1 VAVPPD
7 RGRPI
12 RVLLAKL
19 GLDSHTI
26 GVTVI
31 ARALRDAG
39 MEVVYSGLKQT
50 PEMVVATAIQ
60 EDVDVVGLSSL
71 SAAHMHHF
79 PRVVELLREQGAGDR
94 LVIAGG
100 VIPEED
106 ARELRRLGVRE
117 VFTMGTPTDEIVAY
131 IRKWAATR
139 QPTGRAERSFG

>member
-1 VAVPPD
+1 MSASGQ
-7 RGRPI
+7 RRI

-39 MEVVYSGLKQT
+39 MEVIYSGLKQT

-71 SAAHMHHF
+71 SAAHMTHF
-79 PRVVELLREQGAGDR
+79 PRVVELLRERGAGDK
-94 LVIAGG
+94 LVVAGG
-100 VIPEED
+100 VIPDED
-106 ARELRRLGVRE
+106 AAFLQRSGVSRI
-117 VFTMGTPTDEIVAY
+117 FTMGARTDDIVAY
-131 IRKWAATR
+131 LREWWA
-139 QPTGRAERSFG
+139 GR

>member
-1 VAVPPD
+1 MAPD
-7 RGRPI
+7 EPRV

-39 MEVVYSGLKQT
+39 MEVIYSGLKQT
-50 PEMVVATAIQ
+50 PEMVAATAIQ

-71 SAAHMHHF
+71 SAAHMQHF
-79 PRVVELLREQGAGDR
+79 PRVVELLREQGADDK

-100 VIPEED
+100 VIPAED
-106 ARELRRLGVRE
+106 AAELRRVGVAE
-117 VFTMGTPTDEIVAY
+117 IFTMGTSTDDIVAY
-131 IRKWAATR
+131 IRNWAINR
-139 QPTGRAERSFG
+139 

>member
-1 VAVPPD
+1 VGAAAVNE
-7 RGRPI
+7 RPI

-39 MEVVYSGLKQT
+39 MEVIYSGLKQT
-50 PEMVVATAIQ
+50 PEMVAATAIQ

-71 SAAHMHHF
+71 SAAHMQHF
-79 PRVVELLREQGAGDR
+79 PRVVELLREQGAGDK

-100 VIPEED
+100 VIPAED
-106 ARELRRLGVRE
+106 AAMLRRVGVSAI
-117 VFTMGTPTDEIVAY
+117 FTMGTSTDEIVAY
-131 IRKWAATR
+131 LRQWAASR
-139 QPTGRAERSFG
+139 

>member
-1 VAVPPD
+1 VGAPAESPG
-7 RGRPI
+7 GRTL

-39 MEVVYSGLKQT
+39 MEVIYSGLKQT
-50 PEMVVATAIQ
+50 PEMVAATAIQ

-71 SAAHMHHF
+71 SAAHMQHF
-79 PRVVELLREQGAGDR
+79 PRVVELLREQGAGEK

-100 VIPEED
+100 VIPAED
-106 ARELRRLGVRE
+106 AAELRRAGVRE
-117 VFTMGTPTDEIVAY
+117 IFTMGTPTDEIVAY
-131 IRKWAATR
+131 IRQWAASR
-139 QPTGRAERSFG
+139 